1 MSRCSFDSY
10 WKIIFNQ
17 SQIQSMIL
25 TSTLHIRKHV
35 YYYDLDFIILFVGI
49 LSLYA
54 IYLDVV
60 SLFADSLF
68 IFLAMLIMLLYQ
80 MYFIDL
86 NEWIS
91 FYLSKKKIP
100 HVFFWKQWNLPLNSI
115 RFKIRRNFIMYTIHK
130 TYFDKIF

>member
-1 MSRCSFDSY
+1 
-10 WKIIFNQ
+10 
-17 SQIQSMIL
+17 MIL

-100 HVFFWKQWNLPLNSI
+100 HVFF
-115 RFKIRRNFIMYTIHK
+115 
-130 TYFDKIF
+130 